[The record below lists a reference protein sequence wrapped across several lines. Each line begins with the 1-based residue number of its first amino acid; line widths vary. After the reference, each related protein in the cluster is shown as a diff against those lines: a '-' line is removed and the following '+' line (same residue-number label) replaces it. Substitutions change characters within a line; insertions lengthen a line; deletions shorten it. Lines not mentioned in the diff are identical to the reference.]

1 MFNWNYDCF
10 IVKLIYT
17 FFKKILPSRVFI
29 YLQNY
34 KRLFTLPKEIRTIV
48 NSLEKYEVCLDF
60 GANVGIYSQLF
71 AKYKATVYSFEPDP
85 IPFKELKQK
94 SANFKNIN
102 PIMKAVGT
110 TNSKGKLYLDKKYLQ
125 DELFYSEHNSLI
137 KEKDNV
143 GDKYIEVEVVD
154 IADWLN
160 DFERVKFAKIDV
172 EGFEVELINHL
183 IDTSAINKI
192 DYIFVETHEKRI
204 KNLDKQ
210 IVELKLKITNL
221 GIENKF
227 FWNWP

>member
-1 MFNWNYDCF
+1 M
-10 IVKLIYT
+10 
-17 FFKKILPSRVFI
+17 LPSKVFI

-34 KRLFTLPKEIRTIV
+34 KRLLTLPKEIRTIV
-48 NSLEKYEVCLDF
+48 NSLEKDEVCLDF

-71 AKYKATVYSFEPDP
+71 AKYKAAVYSFEPDP
-85 IPFKELKQK
+85 IPFKVLKEK
-94 SANFKNIN
+94 ATNNKNIY

-110 TNSKGKLYLDKKYLQ
+110 TNSNGRLYLDKKYLE
-125 DELFYSEHNSLI
+125 DELFYSEHNSLVR
-137 KEKDNV
+137 EKDNV

-154 IADWLN
+154 IAQWLN
-160 DFERVKFAKIDV
+160 DFEKIKFAKIDV

-204 KNLDKQ
+204 ISLSSE
-210 IVELKLKITNL
+210 IFKLKQKIKNL
-221 GIENKF
+221 GIEEKF